1 MSKKVNTKVEK
12 TQDQVATTATITN
25 SELNT
30 KVSVESLLAQHESVS
45 LRKLAITTDTTY
57 TLLLKAS
64 KKPLVGT
71 PYDPTQVNYQEIAS
85 YFNRRKIALDELDW
99 ASLEET
105 TQRSGNVIK
114 DVSKFE
120 VGQKVYLRK
129 HATTPYT
136 ILLKTE
142 THIVVMLDGT
152 TEPQSWSHNT
162 FLLYGPQ
169 LTARAEKREQVA
181 EEAESKVAQ

>member
-12 TQDQVATTATITN
+12 TQDQVATTATTN
-25 SELNT
+25 ELNT
-30 KVSVESLLAQHESVS
+30 RVSVESLLAQHESVS
-45 LRKLAITTDTTY
+45 LRKLAIATDTTY

-99 ASLEET
+99 VSLEET

-136 ILLKTE
+136 ILVKTE

-152 TEPQSWSHNT
+152 TEPLSWSHNT

-169 LTARAEKREQVA
+169 LTARADKHEPVA
-181 EEAESKVAQ
+181 EEVAQ

>member
-1 MSKKVNTKVEK
+1 MSKKVNTESK
-12 TQDQVATTATITN
+12 QVATTATIAN

-30 KVSVESLLAQHESVS
+30 SAAVESLLAQHESVS
-45 LRKLAITTDTTY
+45 LRKLAIATDTTY

-64 KKPLVGT
+64 KKPLVGA

-129 HATTPYT
+129 HAMTPYT

-169 LTARAEKREQVA
+169 LTPRAVKTDSDDKEQA
-181 EEAESKVAQ
+181 